1 MIKINVVCVGKIK
14 EKYFQDAVD
23 EYSKR
28 LSRFCKLNIVQC
40 KEENFVAE
48 PNECEAEI
56 IKKKEGESIVKNL
69 RGYSVLTDIGG
80 KKFSSES
87 FSEYVSKFVDDGQE
101 VTFIIGGSYGVS
113 ESVKKSATDKIS
125 FSDMTFPHTLAR
137 VILLEQLYRA
147 FKIKEN
153 GRYHK

>member
-125 FSDMTFPHTLAR
+125 FSDMTFPHTLFR
-137 VILLEQLYRA
+137 LLLTEQIYRA
-147 FKIKEN
+147 FMIN
-153 GRYHK
+153 GGSAYHK